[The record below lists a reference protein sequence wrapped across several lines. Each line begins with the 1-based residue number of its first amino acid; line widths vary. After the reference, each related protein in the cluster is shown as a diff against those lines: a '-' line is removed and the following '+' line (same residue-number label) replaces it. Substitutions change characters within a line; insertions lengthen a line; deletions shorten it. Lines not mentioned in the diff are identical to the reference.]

1 MMNKLIKKLSIL
13 VIFTLII
20 QTLLPISSL
29 ASQNTLDTQL
39 ENWNITR
46 SDFENGVEFI
56 SYNQEVF
63 LEFADEKTLK
73 SYNISDENTALLYYY
88 LNEGFSTESEV
99 NTTFITN
106 NEIVAQPAI
115 IHVLVRALVDTAV
128 KKKMGKETSKRI
140 GAEVEKKVIPQM
152 QDAAEQATKKYTFK
166 DSKGPESSGAAN
178 GINQG
183 EHILSLQDNAGD
195 FIRFHVNL
203 EENGTKSIWHW
214 HLRDNWNWHHGQ
226 IELNHSTLPKWGA
239 PLKK

>member
-1 MMNKLIKKLSIL
+1 MNKLIKRLSIL

-20 QTLLPISSL
+20 QNLLPISSL

-46 SDFENGVEFI
+46 SDFENDVEFI

-128 KKKMGKETSKRI
+128 KKKMGKEISKRI

-183 EHILSLQDNAGD
+183 KHILSLQDNAGD

-203 EENGTKSIWHW
+203 EENGTKSIW
-214 HLRDNWNWHHGQ
+214 NWHHGQ

>member
-1 MMNKLIKKLSIL
+1 MNKLIKRLSIL

-20 QTLLPISSL
+20 QNLLPISSL

-99 NTTFITN
+99 NTTFTTNN
-106 NEIVAQPAI
+106 NEIIAQPAVLPI
-115 IHVLVRALVDTAV
+115 IIRTLVAEAV
-128 KKKMGKETSKRI
+128 KKKMGKEIRKRI
-140 GAEVEKKVIPQM
+140 GDEVEKKVIPQM
-152 QDAAEQATKKYTFK
+152 QDAAEQAVKKYNK
-166 DSKGPESSGAAN
+166 KGHKGPENSSAPN

-183 EHILSLQDNAGD
+183 EHILSLQDDAGD

-203 EENGTKSIWHW
+203 NPNKTTSTWHW
-214 HLRDNWNWHHGQ
+214 HLRNDWDWDWHHGQ
-226 IELNHSTLPKWGA
+226 IQITHGSLPKWGT
-239 PLKK
+239 P

>member
-1 MMNKLIKKLSIL
+1 MNKLIKRLSIL
-13 VIFTLII
+13 LIFTLII

-128 KKKMGKETSKRI
+128 KKKMGKEISKRI

-152 QDAAEQATKKYTFK
+152 QDAAEQATKKHTFK

-183 EHILSLQDNAGD
+183 KHILSLQDNAGD

-203 EENGTKSIWHW
+203 KENGTKSI
-214 HLRDNWNWHHGQ
+214 WNWHHGQ